1 MSIWRDSSIRT
12 KILAAFSIS
21 FIVTVALGALTLTQ
35 MAGMAEQSAT
45 IRNHWMPAT
54 TKIGNLRKAAIDYR
68 LAETEALL
76 AIASNSGAAGAQD
89 AMTDAA
95 ARLEEAA
102 GAYRPLII
110 PGGEPARIMADFDR
124 EWPAFRQAA
133 QEAVA
138 VARDGHLA
146 DAMKAY
152 ANADD
157 ARIVDPLNQ
166 LSVMTEKGGAEAA
179 GRVEDVYRDGR
190 WLLLLSGAA
199 CALLAAAMGAG
210 LIFGMVAPLLH
221 ATQAVDSLARGDLDV
236 AVQGAERRDEIG
248 ALARG
253 LDIFKANMRRA
264 RDLENQAKSARTEQ
278 EAQRRA
284 MAAQLAGQFEGKV
297 RSILTGVLRAAED
310 FRQSTRILS
319 DAAVETAAQAKTV
332 ADASEA
338 SSSNISSVASATEQ
352 LTYSVKEIDGQARE
366 SRQIA
371 GDSANQAEGADRQMR
386 DLAAAA
392 DRIGGIVNMIADI
405 AGQTNMLALNAT
417 IEAARAGE
425 AGRGFA
431 VVAQEVKTL
440 AEQTSKATAEVGA
453 QINDIQ
459 ATTQRAA
466 ENISTI
472 VRTTERANTIA
483 RAIAEAVYQQGEA
496 TKEIASNVQNAS
508 QGAHQV
514 AENIGG
520 VLEAVQS
527 SSTASSRMLDAA
539 GDLARQAE
547 ALRGEVDSFLGA
559 LRAA

>member
-1 MSIWRDSSIRT
+1 MRMWRDLSIRT
-12 KILAAFSIS
+12 KILVAF
-21 FIVTVALGALTLTQ
+21 FAMTMALIGVGALAMTR

-45 IRNHWMPAT
+45 VRNQWMPAA
-54 TKIGNLRKAAIDYR
+54 TKIGYLRKAVLIYHK
-68 LAETEALL
+68 AETEALL
-76 AIASNSGAAGAQD
+76 AIASNTGAAGGED
-89 AMTDAA
+89 AMAAAA
-95 ARLEEAA
+95 ARVEK
-102 GAYRPLII
+102 AYDDYKPLMI
-110 PGGEPARIMADFDR
+110 PGSEPAQLMADFDR
-124 EWPAFRQAA
+124 DWPAFQEAA
-133 QEAVA
+133 REAVA
-138 VARDGHLA
+138 SAHCGHLG

-152 ANADD
+152 AKADNA
-157 ARIVDPLNQ
+157 AIVSLLDRD
-166 LSVMTEKGGAEAA
+166 SVLTEKGGAEAA
-179 GRVEDVYRDGR
+179 GKAEEAYRDGR
-190 WLLLLSGAA
+190 WLLLLGVVAA
-199 CALLAAAMGAG
+199 IGLAGTISLALV
-210 LIFGMVAPLLH
+210 FGTAAPLLR
-221 ATQAVDSLARGDLDV
+221 ATQAVDKLARGDLDV
-236 AVQGAERRDEIG
+236 AVEGGERGDEIG
-248 ALARG
+248 ALARA
-253 LDIFKANMRRA
+253 LEIFKANMRRA
-264 RDLENQAKSARTEQ
+264 RDLENEAKNAHAAQ
-278 EAQRRA
+278 ESERRA
-284 MAAQLAGQFEGKV
+284 MAAQMAGQFESKV
-297 RSILTGVLRAAED
+297 RSILTGVLHAADE
-310 FRQSTRILS
+310 FRQSAKILS
-319 DAAVETAAQAKTV
+319 DAAVETAAQAKAV
-332 ADASEA
+332 SDASEA

-352 LTYSVKEIDGQARE
+352 LTYSVREIDTQARE

-392 DRIGGIVNMIADI
+392 NRIGGIVNMITDI

-453 QINDIQ
+453 QISDIQ

-466 ENISTI
+466 DNISTI

-483 RAIAEAVYQQGEA
+483 QAIAEAVYQQGEA
-496 TKEIASNVQNAS
+496 TKEIASNVQHAS

-520 VLEAVQS
+520 VLELAQS

-539 GDLARQAE
+539 GDLSRQAE

>member
-1 MSIWRDSSIRT
+1 MRIWRDLSIRT
-12 KILAAFSIS
+12 KILFAFSAMLVALI
-21 FIVTVALGALTLTQ
+21 ALGALAMTR

-45 IRNHWMPAT
+45 IRSQWMPAA
-54 TKIGNLRKAAIDYR
+54 TKIGSLRKAALLYR
-68 LAETEALL
+68 QAETEALL
-76 AIASNSGAAGAQD
+76 AIASNTGAAGTED
-89 AMTDAA
+89 AMAAAA
-95 ARLEEAA
+95 ARVEQAYDE
-102 GAYRPLII
+102 YRPFII
-110 PGGEPARIMADFDR
+110 AGGEPARIMAECDR

-133 QEAVA
+133 QEVVA
-138 VARDGHLA
+138 SARSGHLA
-146 DAMKAY
+146 DAIKAY
-152 ANADD
+152 AKADD
-157 ARIVDPLNQ
+157 AGIVNLLNGQ
-166 LSVMTEKGGAEAA
+166 SVSIEQGGAEAA
-179 GRVEDVYRDGR
+179 GKVGQAYRDSR
-190 WLLLLSGAA
+190 WLLLLGVVAAIGLGAA
-199 CALLAAAMGAG
+199 ISLG
-210 LIFGMVAPLLH
+210 LVFSIAAPLAQ
-221 ATQAVDSLARGDLDV
+221 ATQAVDRLARGDLDATV
-236 AVQGAERRDEIG
+236 EGAARRDEIG
-248 ALARG
+248 ALARA
-253 LDIFKANMRRA
+253 LEIFKANMRRA
-264 RDLENQAKSARTEQ
+264 RDIESEAKNARIGQ

-297 RSILTGVLRAAED
+297 RSILTGVLRAADD
-310 FRQSTRILS
+310 FRQSSRILS
-319 DAAVETAAQAKTV
+319 DAAVETAAQAKAV

-338 SSSNISSVASATEQ
+338 SSSNISSVASATEE
-352 LTYSVKEIDGQARE
+352 LTYSVKEIDAQARE

-496 TKEIASNVQNAS
+496 TKEIASNVQHAS

-520 VLEAVQS
+520 VLEAAQS
-527 SSTASSRMLDAA
+527 SSAASNRMLDAA
-539 GDLARQAE
+539 GDLAKQAD